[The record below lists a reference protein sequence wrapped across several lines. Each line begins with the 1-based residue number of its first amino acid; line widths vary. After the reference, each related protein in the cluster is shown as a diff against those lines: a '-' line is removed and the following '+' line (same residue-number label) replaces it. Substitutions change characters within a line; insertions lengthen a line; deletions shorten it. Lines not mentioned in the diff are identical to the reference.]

1 MPPRLIMQPGL
12 LGAVDGWVREAL
24 AAPVFVLK
32 TNLDNLTGGSRHV
45 LVVWFVWS
53 SKTNLLF
60 ARQNCQDELA
70 FCKTNCQDKLA
81 FCKTN
86 CQDALAFSKIKSSRQ
101 TCSYQDKLSR
111 QTWSYQDNLS
121 YAGYFYLACSL
132 LTLLK
137 EIKCLHILRTTSLHR
152 LTTLLR

>member
-53 SKTNLLF
+53 SKTNSLF
-60 ARQNCQDELA
+60 ARQ
-70 FCKTNCQDKLA
+70 NCQDKLA

-86 CQDALAFSKIKSSRQ
+86 CQDKLAFSKTKRQDNLPFIRTFCLDKLAVIK
-101 TCSYQDKLSR
+101 TFCQDKL
-111 QTWSYQDNLS
+111 DHIK
-121 YAGYFYLACSL
+121 
-132 LTLLK
+132 TL
-137 EIKCLHILRTTSLHR
+137 
-152 LTTLLR
+152 